1 MRFMFVALPCAL
13 ALSACS
19 SSSQPEAPKPPQI
32 GMANPAAVY
41 CEQKGGT
48 RVPVQSPQGV
58 RTECKLPGGEV
69 IEEWDLWRREIILPA
84 VSDTRR
90 IALRM
95 RRVLAD
101 FLCESQSA

>member
-69 IEEWDLWRREIILPA
+69 IDEWDLWRRDHPA
-84 VSDTRR
+84 SGK
-90 IALRM
+90 
-95 RRVLAD
+95 
-101 FLCESQSA
+101 